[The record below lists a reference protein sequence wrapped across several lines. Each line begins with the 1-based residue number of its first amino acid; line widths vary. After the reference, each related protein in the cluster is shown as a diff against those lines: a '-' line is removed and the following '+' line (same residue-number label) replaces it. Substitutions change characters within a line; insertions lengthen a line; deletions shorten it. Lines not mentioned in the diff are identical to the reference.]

1 VVVKESLSRMA
12 SGKIGGGLSEPP
24 GGVGGE
30 RHGFLQFVTF
40 VFVAEYQEREK
51 VVISS

>member
-1 VVVKESLSRMA
+1 MV
-12 SGKIGGGLSEPP
+12 SGKIGGSWW
-24 GGVGGE
+24 GGGRE
-30 RHGFLQFVTF
+30 GFLHFATF